1 MTQIWSKDPLVLFR
15 QKQLDFWPSKNQS
28 LEEKI
33 NAITRLIILFTL
45 VGTLITKSMRVFTTG
60 FVSLLSLLVIY
71 YTQRTKK
78 EGMTPNMKLSEV
90 MNDGDKLNSS
100 MLNNVKDS
108 SLDTSKRKY
117 WYPTKASVRKPT
129 TKQVMTTW
137 IDRADERPRVGK
149 EQPPTKNN
157 PMMNVLL
164 TDYKENPNRP
174 RAEPAFAPHVREE
187 IDKKAQQQVED
198 DLDEKLF
205 RDLGDEI
212 QFDRSMQQFYT
223 TANTQ
228 IPNNQKAFAD
238 FCYGNM
244 SSCKDGE
251 VDKCFDNEKKLGQN
265 YA

>member
-15 QKQLDFWPSKNQS
+15 QEQLHFWPSKNQP

-45 VGTLITKSMRVFTTG
+45 IGTLITKSMRVFTTG

-71 YTQRTKK
+71 YTQSSKK

-100 MLNNVKDS
+100 ILRNLKGS
-108 SLDTSKRKY
+108 SLDTSKRNY
-117 WYPTKASVRKPT
+117 WYPEKTSVRNP
-129 TKQVMTTW
+129 TKQVTTKR

-149 EQPPTKNN
+149 EQTPTKNN
-157 PMMNVLL
+157 PMMNVLM
-164 TDYKENPNRP
+164 TDYKEEPNRP
-174 RAEPAFAPHVREE
+174 RAEPAFAPHVREK
-187 IDKKAQQQVED
+187 IDKKAQEQVED

-228 IPNNQKAFAD
+228 IPNDQKAFAD

-244 SSCKDGE
+244 SSCKDGD
-251 VDKCFDNEKKLGQN
+251 VDKCFNNEKKLGQN